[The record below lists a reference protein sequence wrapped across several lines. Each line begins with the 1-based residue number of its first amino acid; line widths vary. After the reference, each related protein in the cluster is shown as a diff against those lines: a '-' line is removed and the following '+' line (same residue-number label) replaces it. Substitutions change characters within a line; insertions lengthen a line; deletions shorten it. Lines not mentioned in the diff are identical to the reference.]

1 MDINHTEYLFHFR
14 VGQKNMNTEQHFLQI
29 HISQP
34 VISKNEFEKRKKRKR
49 QNYSCHDT
57 QMPAQHIHVTE

>member
-14 VGQKNMNTEQHFLQI
+14 VRQKNMNTEQHFLQI

-34 VISKNEFEKRKKRKR
+34 VISKNEFEKKKKEET
-49 QNYSCHDT
+49 SKLF
-57 QMPAQHIHVTE
+57 MP